1 LDGTAHIT
9 RYNPD
14 EAAAMQ
20 WLWRAPLAVVAESV
34 GGSYSVHARM
44 STHSGQ
50 PTVLGWVGHEHQWR
64 GGFDEMGSR
73 EGDISRLYCAAN
85 WPEAQSII
93 DQYGIR
99 YIVIGNLERSTY
111 AAGSL
116 NCPSGLSE
124 GKFQRY
130 LEPAFQQGSVTIYEV
145 P

>member
-1 LDGTAHIT
+1 
-9 RYNPD
+9 
-14 EAAAMQ
+14 MQ
-20 WLWRAPLAVVAESV
+20 WLWTAPLGVVAESV
-34 GGSYSVHARM
+34 GGSYSAHARM
-44 STHSGQ
+44 STNSGQ

-64 GGFDEMGSR
+64 GGFQEMGSR
-73 EGDISRLYCAAN
+73 EGDIARLYCAAN
-85 WPEAQSII
+85 WSEAQSVI

-111 AAGSL
+111 AAGSP

-130 LEPAFQQGSVTIYEV
+130 LEPVFQQDGVTIYEV